1 MFKSLSSGDTV
12 IRSVYVCSHFPSSII
27 GDYEVKRREHNMMQL
42 YESQDSLR
50 PEEMKPRSYGTD
62 GRDKNPNSLK
72 NLIQNGKDNDG
83 L

>member
-1 MFKSLSSGDTV
+1 
-12 IRSVYVCSHFPSSII
+12 
-27 GDYEVKRREHNMMQL
+27 MMQL